1 MSKGLRMIPASN
13 LSGCVARVLWRA
25 VRVPAYIFLK
35 ILEPVVTLCFWGLA
49 LLGLLITFFYK
60 MIGMPHFPFWT
71 MLAISLGFGAALMVY
86 QGMIRLFEA

>member
-1 MSKGLRMIPASN
+1 MIPASKI
-13 LSGCVARVLWRA
+13 SESVGRVLWHA
-25 VRVPAYIFLK
+25 LRVPIYLFLK

-49 LLGLLITFFYK
+49 LLGLLSTFFYK

-86 QGMIRLFEA
+86 QAMIRLFEA